1 MKNHMKI
8 LQGPPGSGK
17 TVYLRNQIDTENWP
31 RYAMV
36 CGISQYTEEVI
47 SNSLPHLRQLSAKAL
62 CFRRAM
68 DLVISKAPFIIVDN
82 SNIIME
88 DVAPYI
94 LLAKAHDYEFELIC
108 VAATPI
114 DLVFSHTL

>member
-1 MKNHMKI
+1 MKNFLKI

-17 TVYLRNQIDTENWP
+17 TDYIRNQIDTENWP
-31 RYAMV
+31 RYAMI

-47 SNSLPHLRQLSAKAL
+47 TNSLPHLRQLSAKAL

-68 DLVISKAPFIIVDN
+68 DLIVSKAPFVIIDN

-88 DVAPYI
+88 DVAPYV
-94 LLAKAHDYEFELIC
+94 LLAKSYDYDFEIIC
-108 VAATPI
+108 VATSPV
-114 DLVFSHTL
+114 DLSFSNL